1 MSPSIGIELGLA
13 AGILA
18 ILYGLYLILWIL
30 RQPAGNETM
39 QAIAAAIQ
47 EGAMA
52 FLKRQYTTVAAVA
65 VVLFIIIGFAPQPLG
80 WEAAIGFAIGAI
92 LSGAAGFIGML
103 VSVRANVRTAAAARG
118 GLGPALNLAFK
129 GGAITGLLVVGLGLF
144 AGSGYYEIMLKVNH
158 DDITTSIG
166 GLV

>member
-1 MSPSIGIELGLA
+1 MSATLGIELGLG

-18 ILYGLYLILWIL
+18 ILYGLYLISWVL

-65 VVLFIIIGFAPQPLG
+65 VVLFLVIGFAPQPLG
-80 WEAAIGFAIGAI
+80 WEAAIGFAIGSI

-103 VSVRANVRTAAAARG
+103 VSVRANVRTAEAARG

-144 AGSGYYEIMLKVNH
+144 ARQRLLRDHAAGQQRR
-158 DDITTSIG
+158 
-166 GLV
+166 